1 MPFRWVYTGPAEQG
15 SVRELHHSLG
25 VSKTIARLLTLRNI
39 HTCDQARSF
48 LKPQIDQLH
57 DPFLMRDMEKASLR
71 LSRAIRSD
79 ETVLVYGD
87 YDVDGTTGI
96 AALLLFLQ
104 EFGVDV
110 HFDIPCR
117 FKDGCGVG
125 PEAVREAASAG
136 ASLIITVDCGISAFE
151 AADLARSLGIDMI
164 VCDHHTVGEQLPDA
178 HAILNPKR
186 PDCDYPFDG
195 LSGAGVGFK
204 LIQATVEK
212 LGLGRDVATR
222 YLDLI
227 AISIASD
234 IVPLI
239 DENRVMMSA
248 GLDLINRCPRP
259 GIQALLKQ
267 IHARKGSVQTSTL
280 VFSIGPRINAAGR
293 LGDAAAAVSLMIS
306 RRRAE
311 AERMAAELEAI
322 NTARREVDALT
333 MKEAVQKVERE
344 VNMDQVSSLVLHSPD
359 WHLGVI
365 GIVASRLVDLYS
377 RPVILLTTVDGMIK
391 GSARSVR
398 GFNIYEALKACDDLL
413 VQFGGHQYAAGMTLK
428 PSKLDKFKRR
438 IDELASLALADN
450 DFVPELKVDLQID
463 LNDVDR
469 EFLQSLNR
477 FRPFGP
483 GNVKPVFVSKG
494 VELSGLPT
502 IVGKGHLKMRFRQ
515 RGSGVFDAIGFHMH
529 DYLPMVRDTGR
540 KRIDIAYE
548 VEENHWNGNGPLQL
562 KLRDIHLEQSVG
574 YHQGRYAA
582 GSSF

>member
-1 MPFRWVYTGPAEQG
+1 MPFRWVYTESAEQG

-25 VSKTIARLLTLRNI
+25 VSKTIARLLTLRDI
-39 HTCDQARSF
+39 HTSDQARSF

-57 DPFLMRDMEKASLR
+57 DPFLMRDMEKASQR

-96 AALLLFLQ
+96 AAFLLFLQ

-125 PEAVREAASAG
+125 PEAVRQAASAG

-151 AADLARSLGIDMI
+151 AADLARKLGVDMI

-178 HAILNPKR
+178 HAVLNPKR
-186 PDCDYPFDG
+186 PDCGYPFDG

-239 DENRVMMSA
+239 DENRVMMSE

-267 IHARKGSVQTSTL
+267 IHARRGSVHTSTL
-280 VFSIGPRINAAGR
+280 IFSIGPRINAAGR

-311 AERMAAELEAI
+311 SERMAAELEAI
-322 NTARREVDALT
+322 NTARREVDAQT
-333 MKEAVQKVERE
+333 MKEAVQKVEQQ
-344 VNMDQVSSLVLHSPD
+344 VNMDQASSLVLYSPD

-391 GSARSVR
+391 GSARSIR

-413 VQFGGHQYAAGMTLK
+413 VQFGGHQYAAGMTIK
-428 PSKLDKFKRR
+428 PSKLHEFKQR

-450 DFVPELKVDLQID
+450 DFVPELKVDLQIG
-463 LNDVDR
+463 LGEVDR
-469 EFLQSLNR
+469 AFMQSLNR
-477 FRPFGP
+477 FRPYGP
-483 GNVKPVFVSKG
+483 GNKKPVFVSKG
-494 VELSGLPT
+494 VELTGLPT
-502 IVGKGHLKMRFRQ
+502 IVGKGHLKLRLRQ
-515 RGSGVFDAIGFHMH
+515 QESGVFDAIGFHMH
-529 DYLPMVRDTGR
+529 EYLPMVRDTGR

-562 KLRDIHLEQSVG
+562 KLRDIHLEQSVS
-574 YHQGRYAA
+574 YHQGRYVV
-582 GSSF
+582 G

>member
-1 MPFRWVYTGPAEQG
+1 MMPFRWVYTESAEQG

-25 VSKTIARLLTLRNI
+25 VSKTIARLLTLRDI
-39 HTCDQARSF
+39 HTSDQARSF

-57 DPFLMRDMEKASLR
+57 DPFLMRDMEKASQR

-96 AALLLFLQ
+96 AAFLLFLQ

-125 PEAVREAASAG
+125 PEAVRQAASAG

-151 AADLARSLGIDMI
+151 AADLARNLGIDMI

-178 HAILNPKR
+178 HAVLNPKR
-186 PDCDYPFDG
+186 PDCTYPFDG

-239 DENRVMMSA
+239 DENRVMMSE

-267 IHARKGSVQTSTL
+267 IHARRGSVHTSTL
-280 VFSIGPRINAAGR
+280 IFSIGPRINAAGR

-311 AERMAAELEAI
+311 SERMAAELEAI
-322 NTARREVDALT
+322 NTARREVDAQT
-333 MKEAVQKVERE
+333 MKEAVQKVEQQ
-344 VNMDQVSSLVLHSPD
+344 VNMDQASSLVLYSPD

-391 GSARSVR
+391 GSARSIR

-413 VQFGGHQYAAGMTLK
+413 VQFGGHQYAAGMTIK
-428 PSKLDKFKRR
+428 PSKLHEFKQR

-450 DFVPELKVDLQID
+450 DFVPELKVDLQIG
-463 LNDVDR
+463 LGEVDR
-469 EFLQSLNR
+469 AFMQSLNR
-477 FRPFGP
+477 FRPYGP
-483 GNVKPVFVSKG
+483 GNKKPVFVSKG
-494 VELSGLPT
+494 VELTGLPT
-502 IVGKGHLKMRFRQ
+502 IVGKGHLKLRLRQ
-515 RGSGVFDAIGFHMH
+515 QESGVFDAIGFHMH
-529 DYLPMVRDTGR
+529 EYLPMVRDTGR

-562 KLRDIHLEQSVG
+562 KLRDIHLEQSVS
-574 YHQGRYAA
+574 YHQGRYVV
-582 GSSF
+582 G